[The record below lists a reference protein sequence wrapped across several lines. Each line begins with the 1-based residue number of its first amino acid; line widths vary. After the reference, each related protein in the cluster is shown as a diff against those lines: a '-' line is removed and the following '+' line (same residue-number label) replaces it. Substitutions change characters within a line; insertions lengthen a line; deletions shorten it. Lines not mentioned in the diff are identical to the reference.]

1 MSCAAGA
8 AWSLR
13 GVSALLRS
21 RLPELRAGLSVC
33 FRTEPQSSVSPEQL
47 LREIFCRPQ
56 KCGCFKGTC
65 WVLIPLEGWGGKE
78 KRIKGFGDDCG
89 PYWRRTGKNRGLEGC
104 PTPGWGGIRKR
115 EVCCFNLEPGGPSHP
130 PPTPSPLVTV
140 ALSPGASVEPCG
152 AEGGGGSCQN
162 WVQV

>member
-1 MSCAAGA
+1 MCSPPRVRTTALQTPRGLAEGPLVAQEAGLLAAPRPVTAASSWGPSGLTEPTPCPRLLAGVPPVSALGLPGGSGWVSCAAGA

-65 WVLIPLEGWGGKE
+65 WVLIPLEGWGGK
-78 KRIKGFGDDCG
+78 GFGDDCG
-89 PYWRRTGKNRGLEGC
+89 PY
-104 PTPGWGGIRKR
+104 
-115 EVCCFNLEPGGPSHP
+115 
-130 PPTPSPLVTV
+130 
-140 ALSPGASVEPCG
+140 
-152 AEGGGGSCQN
+152 
-162 WVQV
+162 